1 MTFCLLSFYTDTNA
15 PDLFQIDENT
25 GVISVKTQIDREELL
40 DIDATVVLN
49 IKVSL
54 LITEFDGILLL

>member
-25 GVISVKTQIDREELL
+25 GEISIKTQIDREELL